1 MQERLNYLKSQYMT
15 AESECSDVENDFRD
29 IQRYVGKIIR
39 TFKDSKFSLAV
50 ASQMTY
56 DENTHFNENN
66 VI

>member
-1 MQERLNYLKSQYMT
+1 MT